1 MLFNI
6 TINDLD
12 VGLREKLS
20 KVTDNT
26 NLREA
31 VDSLKDREAL
41 QRDLGKLEDWEKKHQ
56 PYEVQQGKMLDSASV
71 MGQPWMYVQ
80 TGE

>member
-12 VGLREKLS
+12 AGQGEILS

-41 QRDLGKLEDWEKKHQ
+41 QRDLGKLEVWGKKT
-56 PYEVQQGKMLDSASV
+56 S
-71 MGQPWMYVQ
+71 
-80 TGE
+80 TI